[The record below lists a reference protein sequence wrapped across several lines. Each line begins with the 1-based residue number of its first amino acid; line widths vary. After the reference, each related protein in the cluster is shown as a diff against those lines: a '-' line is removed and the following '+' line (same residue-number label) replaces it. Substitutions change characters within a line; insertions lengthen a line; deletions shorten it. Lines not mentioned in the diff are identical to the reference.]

1 MAASEKSWLIPKDGE
16 QMQRLLI
23 DFIKPTGNVLPVLK
37 LQHITC
43 LHQYASCCP
52 HLRINSSYPE
62 ANPDV
67 MEILDDTAA
76 FLK

>member
-1 MAASEKSWLIPKDGE
+1 MAASERSWLILKDGN
-16 QMQRLLI
+16 QTQRLLFH
-23 DFIKPTGNVLPVLK
+23 FIWTTGKVLPVLK
-37 LQHITC
+37 LQYITC
-43 LHQYASCCP
+43 LYQYACCRP

-62 ANPDV
+62 ANPV